1 MWKHILWKLP
11 WNIVETFN
19 LIIGLLSPEE
29 ASYLIFE
36 PSFISDTLQLL
47 IVANDEKIF
56 AETENIFRYVKHL
69 NVHTT
74 DEVFKIK
81 IIPLYIQQQNKVLPF
96 RLRCKKHEKFGNDIF
111 CIRDN
116 NEEAKLKMHWVTFIF
131 NYRIYLV
138 HLEVSSILFVKLW
151 KHLLSSD

>member
-1 MWKHILWKLP
+1 M
-11 WNIVETFN
+11 
-19 LIIGLLSPEE
+19 
-29 ASYLIFE
+29 
-36 PSFISDTLQLL
+36 
-47 IVANDEKIF
+47 ANDEKIF

-116 NEEAKLKMHWVTFIF
+116 NEEAKLKMH
-131 NYRIYLV
+131 
-138 HLEVSSILFVKLW
+138 
-151 KHLLSSD
+151 

>member
-19 LIIGLLSPEE
+19 LIIGLLSPLE

-81 IIPLYIQQQNKVLPF
+81 IIPLYNNKTRSYLLGCDAKSMRNLEMIFFVYETTT
-96 RLRCKKHEKFGNDIF
+96 KKQSWK
-111 CIRDN
+111 CI
-116 NEEAKLKMHWVTFIF
+116 EWLLFSTIA
-131 NYRIYLV
+131 
-138 HLEVSSILFVKLW
+138 SI
-151 KHLLSSD
+151 